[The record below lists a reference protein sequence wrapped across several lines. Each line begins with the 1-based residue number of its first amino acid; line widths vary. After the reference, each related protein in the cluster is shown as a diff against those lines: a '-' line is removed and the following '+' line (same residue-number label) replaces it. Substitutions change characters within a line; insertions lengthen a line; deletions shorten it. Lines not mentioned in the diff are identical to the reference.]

1 MGGIRADLAFFWQ
14 MLRTW
19 QRRRWRLWHAENHR
33 DMLLRTERGGSD
45 DPSPSWGQWGEP
57 SSQSISMAEGPY
69 KCHEHRRGSAD
80 GHQFGHP
87 ALTPWETHHSFG
99 HHIIL
104 QEGNSEQKAWLCP
117 WQHPKLPS
125 FLLSPEPVHPM
136 TATWQNPSV
145 SVCPALCKGQTVPA
159 GSCSHAPGTCF
170 ARMEIVGRVWLQ
182 AELRAPVPAVV
193 WDRCDLGPAG
203 LQPMVA

>member
-14 MLRTW
+14 VLRTW

-45 DPSPSWGQWGEP
+45 DPSPSWGQWGVP

-87 ALTPWETHHSFG
+87 ALTPWEAHHSFG

-125 FLLSPEPVHPM
+125 FLLSPEPC
-136 TATWQNPSV
+136 PSHDSHMAKSF
-145 SVCPALCKGQTVPA
+145 SVCLSSTVQGTDSASWELQPRTWHLLCTYGNCGQ
-159 GSCSHAPGTCF
+159 GMAPG
-170 ARMEIVGRVWLQ
+170 
-182 AELRAPVPAVV
+182 
-193 WDRCDLGPAG
+193 
-203 LQPMVA
+203 